1 MKMVLVAVLA
11 AVSFFA
17 VADEKPPQ
25 RIFSET
31 AEQKSERMSWWTH
44 DRFGMF
50 IHFGLYAAPA
60 RHEWMKSREGMS
72 DKADSLFENRRGHMG
87 LLGRCVRKGRSPQ
100 DCRRERLPVCCG
112 L

>member
-31 AEQKSERMSWWTH
+31 AEQKSEIMSWWTH
-44 DRFGMF
+44 DRFGN
-50 IHFGLYAAPA
+50 L
-60 RHEWMKSREGMS
+60 EGTSMY
-72 DKADSLFENRRGHMG
+72 
-87 LLGRCVRKGRSPQ
+87 CVKGES
-100 DCRRERLPVCCG
+100 EKTLHG
-112 L
+112 S